1 MRIIK
6 KEMVW
11 LKKLTALAELTVPK
25 WCARCT
31 YRKPVAC
38 GWVDESSLWY
48 RQVNCLCVSDGVMGS
63 DWKRGEERGRGVRV
77 DEEVQKQCTVI
88 D

>member
-1 MRIIK
+1 
-6 KEMVW
+6 MVW

-48 RQVNCLCVSDGVMGS
+48 RQVNCLCVSDGVMGG
-63 DWKRGEERGRGVRV
+63 DWKRGEGSMSTQRGT
-77 DEEVQKQCTVI
+77 KAMYSH
-88 D
+88 